1 MGVSPEEER
10 ELGSEGTEVLLVEQ
24 SLAPFKRP
32 HSLFSQSRS
41 QPSGLE
47 CKTQDRVA
55 GLCRER
61 LRGRCQVLVLKV
73 ALQMLLLV
81 ILRAPGAPD
90 AKTLPGGLRAVRGR
104 PAAL

>member
-10 ELGSEGTEVLLVEQ
+10 ELGSEGTEVLLVGQ

-55 GLCRER
+55 RHKTG
-61 LRGRCQVLVLKV
+61 LRGSAESGCV
-73 ALQMLLLV
+73 A
-81 ILRAPGAPD
+81 A
-90 AKTLPGGLRAVRGR
+90 AKCWC
-104 PAAL
+104 